1 MLKLIDNFTYGCR
14 SPYINYC
21 HWKSNIDIDIAL
33 NGDTDLDILVTKDDI
48 AKLLELFLSLDIREV
63 RSWYHQQ
70 YPGIRD
76 FIGYDEESMKIV
88 HFHLHVNTILGR
100 SGLKELHVPLERAL
114 LDNTEDYNGFTI
126 VSPEIEM
133 VVFLIRL
140 SAKTNLT
147 SRMKHTIKKILRKT
161 QNDANHKE
169 FEYLIG
175 KLKHSKLEAVL
186 DNLGMEKQ
194 IESMILEIVSAKKY
208 PDAKTLSRLY
218 RAIRSYRRFS
228 FVEQYVILMIK
239 RLFSKYVTLT
249 GLKGKEMMSGGH
261 ELAILGMDGAGKS
274 TLADTLHKI
283 LSYKIRTK
291 KVYLGSSDASLIN
304 KAFFALGFPF
314 LALGKVFRLENLR
327 FVGWYIV
334 EIGYFYHRRSKY
346 LRGKYASRRGSV
358 VIYERFP
365 IDNVSDFP
373 FLTYRSRKGS
383 LSSRQTQM
391 VERLRRRYR
400 ETFALPETV
409 IALNV
414 PLNVA
419 VDRKKDHDTDLLE
432 MKHAR
437 FSDFVER
444 NEHSER
450 LLVLDATESQ
460 DALTRKVMNYIWKS
474 LL

>member
-1 MLKLIDNFTYGCR
+1 MLEILSTYSKLSVVKKI
-14 SPYINYC
+14 SYC

-33 NGDTDLDILVTKDDI
+33 NGDTDLDILVAKDDL

-76 FIGYDEESMKIV
+76 FIGYDEESTKIV

-114 LDNTEDYNGFTI
+114 LDNTEDYDGFTI

-147 SRMKHTIKKILRKT
+147 SRMKQAIKKLLGRT
-161 QNDANHKE
+161 HHDANRKE
-169 FEYLIG
+169 FEYLMG
-175 KLKHSKLEAVL
+175 KLDHSKLETVL
-186 DNLGMEKQ
+186 GDLGMEKQ

-208 PDAKTLSRLY
+208 PDAKTLSKLY
-218 RAIRSYRRFS
+218 RALRPYRRFS
-228 FVEQYVILMIK
+228 FAEQYVILMLK
-239 RLFSKYVTLT
+239 RLFSKYITLT

-274 TLADTLHKI
+274 TLADALHKI
-283 LSYKIRTK
+283 LSYKIRTE
-291 KVYLGSSDASLIN
+291 KVYLGSSDASWT
-304 KAFFALGFPF
+304 KKTFFALGFPF
-314 LALGKVFRLENLR
+314 LALGKILGSEKLR
-327 FVGWYIV
+327 FMGWYIV

-346 LRGKYASRRGSV
+346 LRGKHASRRGSV

-365 IDNVSDFP
+365 VDKVSDFP
-373 FLTYRSRKGS
+373 FLTYRSKKGS
-383 LSSRQTQM
+383 LSSRQSQM
-391 VERLRRRYR
+391 VERLRKRYR
-400 ETFALPETV
+400 ETFALPEAV

-419 VDRKKDHDTDLLE
+419 VDRKKDHDTALLE

-444 NEHSER
+444 NEHSEQ
-450 LLVLDATESQ
+450 LIVLDASMPQ